1 MKTNILLSDGD
12 IEVKRSWPRRL
23 IDASFSI
30 GYIPV
35 TWDGNSYSFREYVK
49 KKYGI
54 YLGSYCYMKYYNY
67 HIRTLKNN
75 LL

>member
-1 MKTNILLSDGD
+1 MKTNLPLSDGD

-35 TWDGNSYSFREYVK
+35 TWNGNSYSFREYVK
-49 KKYGI
+49 KSMGFI
-54 YLGSYCYMKYYNY
+54 WV
-67 HIRTLKNN
+67 
-75 LL
+75 LLHCRYILLHEILQLSH